1 MCQMGTI
8 TVAIA
13 QEVWEMNE
21 VLYLEELKV
30 AAGRNIAH
38 TQTLKV
44 DSILLE
50 KKKSENILKNGF

>member
-30 AAGRNIAH
+30 ASGRNIAH

-44 DSILLE
+44 DSILLG